1 MHHHIYIKSTIL
13 LAIFFYG
20 LIILVLYQVEGRFH
34 LPVYNHASLD
44 SKLFFLK
51 HHAEIES
58 ADTII
63 IGSSM
68 ALNNVNG
75 VLLED
80 SSRIVDKV
88 VNLSAWSMKCSY
100 FLPMVKGIVNY
111 GNVKRVIYP
120 AQYFDFTPGEE
131 AEGINS
137 ETAFGYLTRN
147 PVDTFLY
154 VLRSSKNLINLIDQ
168 FQDWH
173 YFTNPKTYAYL
184 VYDRTGG
191 NQLDINKENA
201 NPHRWGEVDGYT
213 LAPFKKESLNCLH
226 ELADMSQT
234 YQFDLIFIVQ
244 PFRKSLVEA
253 NPDLKKIMAEFD
265 EQTKKI
271 LKFDNTYHINAH
283 QLLDLDDSH
292 FADKSHL
299 NIKGANV
306 KTRKLTE
313 IIRKI
318 DLP

>member
-1 MHHHIYIKSTIL
+1 MQHRTYIKSTIL
-13 LAIFFYG
+13 FAIFFYG
-20 LIILVLYQVEGRFH
+20 LVILVLYQVEGRFH

-80 SSRIVDKV
+80 SSVIVDKV

-100 FLPMVKGIVNY
+100 FLPIVKGIVRY

-120 AQYFDFTPGEE
+120 AQYFDFTPGQE

-137 ETAFGYLTRN
+137 ETAFGYLSRN

-173 YFTNPKTYAYL
+173 YFTDPKTYAYL

-191 NQLDINKENA
+191 NQLDINQDTA
-201 NPHRWGEVDGYT
+201 NPHRWGEIDSYT
-213 LAPFKKESLNCLH
+213 LAPFKKESLNCLQK
-226 ELADMSQT
+226 LADMSQEH
-234 YQFDLIFIVQ
+234 QFDLIFIVQ
-244 PFRKSLVEA
+244 PFRKTVVSA
-253 NPDLKKIMAEFD
+253 NPELKNIMIEFD
-265 EQTKKI
+265 KQTKNI
-271 LKFDNTYHINAH
+271 LKFNNTYHINAH
-283 QLLDLDDSH
+283 NLLNLDDSH

-306 KTRKLTE
+306 KTRKLAE
-313 IIRKI
+313 IIRNI
-318 DLP
+318 DSP

>member
-1 MHHHIYIKSTIL
+1 MQYSSYIKSTVL
-13 LAIFFYG
+13 LAMFFYG

-34 LPVYNHASLD
+34 LSVYNHASLD

-51 HHAEIES
+51 HHADIES

-68 ALNNVNG
+68 GLNNVNG

-80 SSRIVDKV
+80 SSLVVDKV

-100 FLPMVKGIVNY
+100 FLPIVKGIVSY

-120 AQYFDFTPGEE
+120 AQYFDFTPGQE

-137 ETAFGYLTRN
+137 KTAFGYLSRK

-154 VLRSSKNLINLIDQ
+154 VLKSSKNLINLIDQ

-191 NQLDINKENA
+191 NQLDINQETA
-201 NPHRWGEVDGYT
+201 NPHRWGRVDNYT
-213 LAPFKKESLNCLH
+213 LAPFKEKSLGCLQ
-226 ELADMSQT
+226 ELAEMSQKH
-234 YQFDLIFIVQ
+234 QFDLIFIVQ
-244 PFRKSLVEA
+244 PFRRSVIAA
-253 NPDLKKIMAEFD
+253 NADLEKIMADFD
-265 EQTKKI
+265 EQTRKI
-271 LKFDNTYHINAH
+271 LKFDSTHHINAH

-299 NIKGANV
+299 NIKGANA

-313 IIRKI
+313 IIREI
-318 DLP
+318 DSP